1 VHYWKREREAAIT
14 GYATVMMMSSGVD
27 CELIS
32 WHVLLPLAVQQM
44 RPEAYVFGL
53 SIGLCVRMYVN
64 NLLKFYLSRQPG

>member
-1 VHYWKREREAAIT
+1 MMLIVELCALLEERERGGHHLT

-44 RPEAYVFGL
+44 HPEALCFWVVHRSVRTYV
-53 SIGLCVRMYVN
+53 R
-64 NLLKFYLSRQPG
+64 K